1 MNKAFF
7 LLLISFLICQYDG
20 KACFYIDLTGGST
33 TATATGVDDCNA
45 RDKGKDEDGN
55 EYYRC
60 CYLESGETKMCVP
73 LTKDQYDEID
83 DAIDK
88 YEGQSGSEDVS
99 IDCGGNY
106 LMISLISLVLLF
118 L

>member
-7 LLLISFLICQYDG
+7 LLLIALLILQYDG
-20 KACFYIDLTGGST
+20 KDCMDLTGLS

-45 RDKGKDEDGN
+45 RDKVNVDGS
-55 EYYRC
+55 EAYRC
-60 CYLESGETKMCVP
+60 CYLESGQIKMCVP

-88 YEGQSGSEDVS
+88 FEGQPGYEDVS
-99 IDCGGNY
+99 IDCRANY
-106 LMISLISLVLLF
+106 IMISLISLILLF